1 MELIKR
7 KNKLNQYKNSFP
19 ITFFNTKV
27 VIVSGG
33 FDPIHS
39 GHLHYIKAAKH
50 ITEHKSSTV
59 LIVGL
64 NSDAWLERK
73 KGKAFMPFEERA
85 AILNNLYDVD
95 AVIQFNDDDDTAIEL
110 IKRCRRVYPD
120 TEIIFCNGGDRTE
133 QNIPE
138 MEDEQLKNDNMLT
151 YKFGVG
157 GNTKKNSSSWILDDF
172 KAPKTD
178 RPWGYFRVLHEP
190 NKHVKLKELTVEPG
204 QSLSMQQHFKRKEL
218 WFISEG
224 AANVYALD
232 VNGERKLRGI
242 YTKFD
247 TLEIMDQE
255 WHQLCN
261 EQKDPLKVIEIQ
273 YGLECSEEDI
283 KRK

>member
-1 MELIKR
+1 
-7 KNKLNQYKNSFP
+7 LNQYKNSFP

-33 FDPIHS
+33 FDPLHS

-50 ITEHKSSTV
+50 LSNRSSTV

-73 KGKAFMPFEERA
+73 KGRAFMPFEERA

-95 AVIQFNDDDDTAIEL
+95 AVIKFNDDNDTAIEL
-110 IKRCRRVYPD
+110 IKKCRLVYPE
-120 TEIIFCNGGDRTE
+120 TQIIFCNGGDRTDE
-133 QNIPE
+133 NIPE
-138 MEDEQLKNDNMLT
+138 MEDEDLSNDKNVT
-151 YKFGVG
+151 FKFGVG
-157 GNTKKNSSSWILDDF
+157 GNTKKNSSSWILDEF

-190 NKHVKLKELTVEPG
+190 NNHVKLKELTVEPG
-204 QSLSMQQHFKRKEL
+204 QSLSMQKHFRRKEL
-218 WFISEG
+218 WFVAEG
-224 AANVYALD
+224 AANVYSLD
-232 VNGERKLRGI
+232 KDEKRKLRGI
-242 YTKFD
+242 YTKFNM
-247 TLEIMDQE
+247 LEIMDQE

-261 EQKDPLKVIEIQ
+261 EQKEPLKIIEIQ